1 MTNIESYSIHLGKRT
16 VVILSLLI
24 AVILVNTAMFTLLL
38 VRDKQLNDTIRL
50 QDEQYHDLVESYN
63 RHLELLHNIKK
74 DN

>member
-50 QDEQYHDLVESYN
+50 
-63 RHLELLHNIKK
+63 
-74 DN
+74 

>member
-1 MTNIESYSIHLGKRT
+1 MRNIESYSIHLGKRT

-63 RHLELLHNIKK
+63 RHLELQHNIKK
-74 DN
+74 DH